1 MLNERTQAKIAIISA
16 DEAKIAAA
24 LLEVIDAENLP
35 RQYGGSCEVEL
46 GESEE
51 ERGLREYVETIAS
64 SGVPEEDGGEAEV
77 DLRPQG
83 SIGGTVLERSPAG
96 DDGLDG
102 KIDDRAG
109 VGSEGTDGIAR
120 RALSRVSGTV
130 EWARGRFWWRR
141 SQIAHLGDENAFVY
155 DDAQQ
160 RWVLGGE
167 NDNSCRG
174 RRSGTGGTSS
184 PPSGGEAKRT
194 SRKDRGASFG
204 RNRGDSIVS
213 DTSEEMTILAIQ
225 VRA

>member
-1 MLNERTQAKIAIISA
+1 MLNERTQAKIAIVSA

-24 LLEVIDAENLP
+24 LLEVIDAKNLP

-51 ERGLREYVETIAS
+51 ERGLREYVERIVS
-64 SGVPEEDGGEAEV
+64 SRAPEEDGGEAEV

-83 SIGGTVLERSPAG
+83 GIGGAGLERSPG
-96 DDGLDG
+96 GGSGFDG

-109 VGSEGTDGIAR
+109 VGSDDTDGIAR
-120 RALSRVSGTV
+120 RALSRVAGAV
-130 EWARGRFWWRR
+130 EWARGRFQWRR

-167 NDNSCRG
+167 NGNSCRG
-174 RRSGTGGTSS
+174 RRSGTGGT
-184 PPSGGEAKRT
+184 PSTASRGEAKRT

-204 RNRGDSIVS
+204 RNRGDSIGS